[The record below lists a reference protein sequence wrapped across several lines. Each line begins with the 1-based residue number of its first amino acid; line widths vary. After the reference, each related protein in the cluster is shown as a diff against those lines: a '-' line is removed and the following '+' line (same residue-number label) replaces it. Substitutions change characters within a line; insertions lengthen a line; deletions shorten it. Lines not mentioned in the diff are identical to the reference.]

1 MVGRMKNYKQY
12 LVAVVASLL
21 ILTGCTQSQ
30 NQDVSDQQSVEEP
43 EVAETTVYPL
53 YFNNDIRE
61 VTCQEALNMPLT
73 VAVVDYTIG
82 SAVFGYGKDFTSC
95 TTLWSGRDAFL
106 FQIPDYGID
115 EVVSVDE
122 VQENPPYLL
131 KDDPREQTCRE
142 LTPLPVKY
150 IQLSNLVGT
159 VQFTFED
166 DSTCTATWIS
176 PTSYSVESPEAG
188 VDEIVNIQ

>member
-1 MVGRMKNYKQY
+1 MKNYKQY

>member
-1 MVGRMKNYKQY
+1 MKNYKQY

-115 EVVSVDE
+115 EVVSVDS
-122 VQENPPYLL
+122 VQENPAYLL

>member
-1 MVGRMKNYKQY
+1 MKNYKQY

-43 EVAETTVYPL
+43 EVAETTEYPL

-61 VTCQEALNMPLT
+61 VTCQQALNMPLT
-73 VAVVDYTIG
+73 VAIVDYTIG
-82 SAVFGYGKDFTSC
+82 SAVFGYGKDFTAC

-106 FQIPDYGID
+106 FQIPDYDID
-115 EVVSVDE
+115 EVVSVDAILE
-122 VQENPPYLL
+122 TPAYLL

-176 PTSYSVESPEAG
+176 PTSYSVDSPEVG
-188 VDEIVNIQ
+188 IDEIVNIQ